1 MNFTCRNCNS
11 LVVVLPGD
19 RPPPWCSKC
28 GADFKSDDPQFLAL
42 TATLDS
48 ERVPAPVARSKPKAQ
63 PLPDEELAEA
73 APVAE
78 PTPAP
83 AREEAPDPITR
94 WLLVGGAGLL
104 VVSLVLGAEVWTF
117 VKNGQTAS
125 GEVKV
130 MVRSDSLSLGITRT
144 EKVIQYQANGNQY
157 ELPAGGREEGERVSL
172 IYRTDDPQDA
182 RINATMTLYRWPL
195 LLGGAA
201 LMLLI
206 SGLVL
211 AGLASS
217 APEKP
222 AAAPTAAD

>member
-11 LVVVLPGD
+11 LVVVMPGD

-42 TATLDS
+42 SASLDS
-48 ERVPAPVARSKPKAQ
+48 ERVPVPTVRSRPKVE
-63 PLPDEELAEA
+63 PLPDEELAKA

-78 PTPAP
+78 PTPAR
-83 AREEAPDPITR
+83 AREEGPDPITR
-94 WLLVGGAGLL
+94 WLLVAGAALL

-117 VKNGQTAS
+117 VKNGQSA
-125 GEVKV
+125 GGQVKV
-130 MVRSDSLSLGITRT
+130 MVQADSLSLGITRT
-144 EKVIQYQANGNQY
+144 EKVIQYQANGSQY
-157 ELPAGGREEGERVSL
+157 EIPAGGREEGERVSL
-172 IYRTDDPQDA
+172 IYRTDDPHDA

-211 AGLASS
+211 ASLTSG
-217 APEKP
+217 APEKSAL
-222 AAAPTAAD
+222 AANSP